1 MNYVRKKFYSPGPG
15 FQHDLLSPKKQTSFC
30 SNISAKSKF
39 LSQVQNWKIKMI
51 SGPQLQD
58 FLQRQLKL

>member
-39 LSQVQNWKIKMI
+39 LSQVQNWKKN